1 MTKLNKRNP
10 LCLDGWAEGVFFL
23 YTLRFIRMLQPRI
36 ILSGL
41 IAACLLLVM
50 HVRAGDRPNII
61 MILVD
66 DMGYSDLGCYGG
78 EIQTPNLDSL
88 AASGI
93 RYTAAHNTSKCYPSR
108 GALVTGLYFQ
118 RSDREFANAATFGE
132 VLRPAG
138 YRTLWSGKRHGK
150 TNPLTRGFD
159 RFYGLLGGASNHWN
173 PGDKARPGEG
183 IPAGAG
189 KGKWMIND
197 QEVKGFVPEDT
208 SWYSTDAMT
217 DAALGWLQEYQ
228 GEEKPFFLYL
238 AYTAPHYPLHAKPED
253 IAKYDGMYDT
263 GYDVIRDARYQRQLE
278 MGLFDAATAPLS
290 AAEQTTPWA
299 ELSADERQKEILRM
313 QIYAGM
319 IDCVDQNIGRLVA
332 YLKGAGEYD
341 NTLIL
346 FASDN
351 GACAST
357 DKPAGG
363 DRSGEF
369 GGVNSY
375 ECTGLSWANVSS
387 TPFRFYKLKSYEGG
401 TNTPLIAHWPQGI
414 TERNVFNRD
423 SCHFIDIMSTVM
435 ELGGATYPGEAEN
448 VAVSQPDGVSLVPTF
463 TGQPL
468 DRNAPIF
475 YEYGSG
481 AAIQD
486 GAIKLVRAKEWEL
499 YDLSKDRAE
508 TVNLIE
514 QYPELARDLLKQW
527 NAWYT
532 ECTGDDFATAEAA
545 KLAARKAQ
553 KELNPNK
560 KNK

>member
-1 MTKLNKRNP
+1 
-10 LCLDGWAEGVFFL
+10 
-23 YTLRFIRMLQPRI
+23 
-36 ILSGL
+36 
-41 IAACLLLVM
+41 
-50 HVRAGDRPNII
+50 
-61 MILVD
+61 
-66 DMGYSDLGCYGG
+66 
-78 EIQTPNLDSL
+78 
-88 AASGI
+88 
-93 RYTAAHNTSKCYPSR
+93 
-108 GALVTGLYFQ
+108 
-118 RSDREFANAATFGE
+118 
-132 VLRPAG
+132 
-138 YRTLWSGKRHGK
+138 
-150 TNPLTRGFD
+150 
-159 RFYGLLGGASNHWN
+159 
-173 PGDKARPGEG
+173 
-183 IPAGAG
+183 
-189 KGKWMIND
+189 
-197 QEVKGFVPEDT
+197 
-208 SWYSTDAMT
+208 
-217 DAALGWLQEYQ
+217 
-228 GEEKPFFLYL
+228 
-238 AYTAPHYPLHAKPED
+238 
-253 IAKYDGMYDT
+253 
-263 GYDVIRDARYQRQLE
+263 
-278 MGLFDAATAPLS
+278 
-290 AAEQTTPWA
+290 
-299 ELSADERQKEILRM
+299 
-313 QIYAGM
+313 M
-319 IDCVDQNIGRLVA
+319 IDCVDQNIGRLIA